1 MRIRHTGTVLA
12 AVALAPFAAWADTG
26 SSCDNLFGQRCL
38 VSLATGLH
46 MSYFELGSR
55 SGETLILLH
64 TDTTS
69 AVEWAWTV
77 NALLSVDPDLHI
89 YALDQRGAGATDLPG
104 SATCWSTPNLCL
116 TEAQLASDVLAF
128 MDAKSITK
136 TTLVGHGWGA
146 GVARN
151 VALNHPERVT
161 RLILSGTGLKPPSSA
176 ASPSTSMNVLGWRR
190 MLESKGVRW
199 PEGALHMRPLDID
212 PDAVSNIEHNWDIS
226 VIAAPEVVR
235 IIAAQTASEWLTG
248 WGTVDPT
255 PMPAEPP
262 ERLET
267 LSVPT
272 LVLWGSEDHY
282 LSRASQER
290 LIEVLRRATR
300 THKEMYFYW
309 KQYGVRPPPA
319 SGDKHQADD
328 IGHNLSWEAPRQL
341 AADIDSF
348 VRTGAPTRD
357 LYRTDAPAHKSRI
370 LVEPGKAIIVSSKSP
385 HTIGSDDSRN
395 EYFYHPVDLS
405 HLALALRQSPNE
417 EKSLVLSSR
426 VRPCHDR

>member
-1 MRIRHTGTVLA
+1 MLRNNIEVCAKQRRFTTMRIKHAVTVLA
-12 AVALAPFAAWADTG
+12 AVALAPFAAWAETG
-26 SSCDNLFGQRCL
+26 STCDNLFGQRCL
-38 VSLATGLH
+38 LHLATGVH
-46 MSYFELGSR
+46 MSYFEAGSR

-77 NALLSVDPDLHI
+77 NALLRIDPALHI
-89 YALDQRGAGATDLPG
+89 YALDQRGAGATDLPHT
-104 SATCWSTPNLCL
+104 ATCWSKPNLCL
-116 TEAQLASDVLAF
+116 SEAQLASDVLAF
-128 MDAKSITK
+128 MDARRIAK
-136 TTLVGHGWGA
+136 TTLVGHAWGA

-151 VALNHPERVT
+151 VALNHPERVV
-161 RLILSGTGLKPPSSA
+161 RLILSGTGLRPPPSA
-176 ASPSTSMNVLGWRR
+176 ASPSASMEVLGWRR

-199 PEGALHMRPLDID
+199 PAGALHMRPLDID
-212 PDAVSNIEHNWDIS
+212 PDAVSNIERNWDIS
-226 VIAAPEVVR
+226 VIAAPEVVHT
-235 IIAAQTASEWLTG
+235 IAAQTAGEWLTG

-255 PMPAEPP
+255 PMPAAPA

-282 LSRASQER
+282 LSRASQDR
-290 LIEVLRRATR
+290 LIEALRQASR

-309 KQYGVRPPPA
+309 KQYGVRPPPE

-328 IGHNLSWEAPRQL
+328 IGHNLSWEAPQQL

-357 LYRTDAPAHKSRI
+357 LYRTDAPADKSRI
-370 LVEPGKAIIVSSKSP
+370 LVEPGQAIIVSSK
-385 HTIGSDDSRN
+385 
-395 EYFYHPVDLS
+395 
-405 HLALALRQSPNE
+405 
-417 EKSLVLSSR
+417 
-426 VRPCHDR
+426 